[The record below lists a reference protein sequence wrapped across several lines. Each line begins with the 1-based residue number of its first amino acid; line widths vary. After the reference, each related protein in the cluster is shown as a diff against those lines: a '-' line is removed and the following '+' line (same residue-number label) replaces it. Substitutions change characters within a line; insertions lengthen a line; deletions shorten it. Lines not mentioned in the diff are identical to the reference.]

1 MNYNTNYLLN
11 YYLKFS
17 QLLEELKLKKKIV
30 YLQKKNIFIKF
41 SHETLQ
47 CIKGKPIIVYMP

>member
-30 YLQKKNIFIKF
+30 YLQKKKNFIKF